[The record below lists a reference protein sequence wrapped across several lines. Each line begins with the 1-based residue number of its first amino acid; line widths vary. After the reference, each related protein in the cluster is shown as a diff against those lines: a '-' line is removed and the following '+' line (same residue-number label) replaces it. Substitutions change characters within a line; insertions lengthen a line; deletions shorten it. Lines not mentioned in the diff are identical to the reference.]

1 MSPARAC
8 CSVVLAAVL
17 SMSMAAKPGYAASA
31 GEARAHER
39 RASEARRNAR
49 DADREAQRLADEI
62 ADLDHRID
70 AASAK
75 VDELDPLLAAATE
88 RTTRIQREV
97 DVLAKNASDARV
109 RLEANAAEHERQRDL
124 LSERVVATYRQGD
137 WFYLE
142 VLIGSRGV
150 SDLILRT
157 ELISRV
163 LEANTRVASDLKR
176 TGGELARDQILLDRT
191 LSSAELKRNEV
202 SLAEARLKELQSQHL
217 ATVRQ
222 VTSAKADRA
231 SMMADSKQNA
241 KRLRALAE
249 SEEAESRRIED
260 ELAGSNGGS
269 GQYNGKMTWPV
280 PSSHRITSSYGWR
293 TCPFHGRELHPA
305 LDIGAPEGSAI
316 IAAGSGKVIYVGYRG
331 SYGNTV
337 MIDHGDGVVTLY
349 PHQAAGAIR
358 VSVGQRVERGER
370 IGGVG
375 STGNA
380 TGPHLHFE
388 VRVNGSPR
396 NPASWL

>member
-8 CSVVLAAVL
+8 CSFALAAIL
-17 SMSMAAKPGYAASA
+17 SLSIAAKPGYAASA
-31 GEARAHER
+31 GDARAHER
-39 RASEARRNAR
+39 RASEARRNAK
-49 DADREAQRLADEI
+49 DADREAQRLAVEI
-62 ADLDHRID
+62 ADMDHRIG

-97 DVLAKNASDARV
+97 DVLARNASDARA
-109 RLEANAAEHERQRDL
+109 RLEANAAEHQRQRDL
-124 LSERVVATYRQGD
+124 LSERVMATYRQGD

-176 TGGELARDQILLDRT
+176 TGGELARDQILLDRA

-202 SLAEARLKELQSQHL
+202 GLAQARLKELQSQHL

-222 VTSAKADRA
+222 VTSAKANRA

-269 GQYNGKMTWPV
+269 GRFTGKMTWPV
-280 PSSHRITSSYGWR
+280 PSSHRVTSPYGWR

-316 IAAGSGKVIYVGYRG
+316 VAAGAGKVIYVGYRG

-349 PHQAAGAIR
+349 PHQAAGASR
-358 VSVGQRVERGER
+358 VSLGQTVDRGER

-375 STGNA
+375 STGNS

-396 NPASWL
+396 NPAGWL